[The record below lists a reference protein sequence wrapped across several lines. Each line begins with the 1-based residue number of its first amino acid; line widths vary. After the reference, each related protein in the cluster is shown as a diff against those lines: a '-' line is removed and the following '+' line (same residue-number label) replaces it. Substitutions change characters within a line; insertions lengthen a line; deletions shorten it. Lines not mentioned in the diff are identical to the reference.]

1 MAQMQDKR
9 SPSTV
14 TRDTG
19 CNKCEHPYIP
29 SVKKGAQADHQAG
42 EVEQSL
48 SSRSSPKS
56 SASPSKCLMVRMPL
70 TGRSTS
76 MRASIRPSSLVVRND
91 PSSPDWLLTIR
102 EHIQRQRQLES
113 SLSSHISVKCCIA
126 LLWFSCLWW
135 AFFHIEELDP
145 HRKITPSRHRIKRV
159 FSLQCS
165 VFFLSPKWRPST
177 GNSVTR
183 PHLLYET
190 K

>member
-1 MAQMQDKR
+1 MMKFFQRGTVRVSVSQLAMNNTLRTSDMAQMQDKR

-56 SASPSKCLMVRMPL
+56 SASPSKCLVVRMPL

-113 SLSSHISVKCCIA
+113 ILSSHISVKC
-126 LLWFSCLWW
+126 
-135 AFFHIEELDP
+135 
-145 HRKITPSRHRIKRV
+145 
-159 FSLQCS
+159 
-165 VFFLSPKWRPST
+165 
-177 GNSVTR
+177 
-183 PHLLYET
+183 
-190 K
+190 

>member
-1 MAQMQDKR
+1 MIAASSWEEQRRTALNQYMMKFFQRGTVRVSVSQLAMNNTLRTSDMAQMQDKR

-56 SASPSKCLMVRMPL
+56 SASPSKCLVVRMPL

-76 MRASIRPSSLVVRND
+76 MRASIRPSSLVVRM
-91 PSSPDWLLTIR
+91 THHHR
-102 EHIQRQRQLES
+102 TGF
-113 SLSSHISVKCCIA
+113 SLSESTSRDRDSWSQFFRVTSVLSVASLFFGFHACGGP
-126 LLWFSCLWW
+126 FS
-135 AFFHIEELDP
+135 I
-145 HRKITPSRHRIKRV
+145 
-159 FSLQCS
+159 
-165 VFFLSPKWRPST
+165 
-177 GNSVTR
+177 
-183 PHLLYET
+183 
-190 K
+190 

>member
-56 SASPSKCLMVRMPL
+56 SASPSKCLVVRMPL

-76 MRASIRPSSLVVRND
+76 MRASIRPSSLVVRM
-91 PSSPDWLLTIR
+91 THHHR
-102 EHIQRQRQLES
+102 TGF
-113 SLSSHISVKCCIA
+113 SLSESTSRDRDSWSQFFRVTSV
-126 LLWFSCLWW
+126 LSVDRSSWFSCLWW

-145 HRKITPSRHRIKRV
+145 HRKNTPSRHRIKRV

-190 K
+190 T